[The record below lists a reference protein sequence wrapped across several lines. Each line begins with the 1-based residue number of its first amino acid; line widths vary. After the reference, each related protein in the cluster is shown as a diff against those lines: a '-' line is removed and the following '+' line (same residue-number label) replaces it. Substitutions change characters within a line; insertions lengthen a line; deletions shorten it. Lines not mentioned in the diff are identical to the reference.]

1 MRIGFKSGAAKG
13 LPALGMALAAAL
25 TLCLALPSRADD
37 RSQARDQFARAVR
50 MRTMLE
56 GYLEKDRTLSAYQQ
70 TVTAYHRVY
79 LISVRADEVTPALV
93 AEGELYEEM
102 GRLYDPK
109 YFQSAIDAW
118 NFLIKQYP
126 GSTYRGQALLS
137 IARIQKDD
145 MDAPSD
151 AEATYLA
158 YLKRFPRSQ
167 KAKET
172 REALKDIQ
180 NARVKEADAS
190 ARPEPAKGAAD
201 AKAEQKVEQKVEQK
215 DAAVRD
221 VRADTA
227 GQPPDE
233 TGPQVDPHVAE
244 EGMATVKAVRTWNSK
259 DFTRVVVMLGDTITY
274 KSAHIASPDRIYFD
288 LSKARLGPKPKISL
302 DEKAGLL
309 QSVRVAPN
317 RPGVVRVVL
326 DVDGAKDYSSYL
338 LAKPYRLVIDVRAQS
353 TSTAKDT
360 TAPPAS
366 APAPA
371 KIVEA
376 GSESSPGAP
385 TAAAEK
391 VSVVSKTESKPV
403 SSDADS
409 ASAKPAPEIVAKAT
423 TPAKKVG
430 AAAEKLLPPTEP
442 KLTRDGQR
450 SLTRALGLKISRIV
464 IDPGHGGHD
473 TGTIGPHGL
482 MEKDVCLDVGL
493 RLGRLI
499 EQKLPGAEVIYTR
512 KDDTFVSLEERTA
525 IANEAHADLFISIH
539 ANASRDPDARGIET
553 YYLNFATSPESM
565 DVAAREN
572 ATSQESLHNLQD
584 LIQKIAR
591 NEKVEESKE
600 LAGDIQDTLSQRMQ
614 LVSHQ
619 ERNRGVKKAPFVVLI
634 GANMPSVL
642 SEISFVSNPND
653 ERLLRKPLQ
662 RQRIADGLYRG
673 ISAYL
678 ENLNSLASNKQKL
691 VSDNHATDVSS
702 KQDQ

>member
-1 MRIGFKSGAAKG
+1 MRIGFKSGAAKR

-25 TLCLALPSRADD
+25 TLCLALPARADD
-37 RSQARDQFARAVR
+37 RSQARDQFTRAVR

-70 TVTAYHRVY
+70 TVAAYHRVY
-79 LISVRADEVTPALV
+79 LISVRANEVTPALV

-109 YFQSAIDAW
+109 YFQSAIDSW

-151 AEATYLA
+151 AEATYRD

-167 KAKET
+167 KAKEV

-180 NARVKEADAS
+180 SARVKEAS
-190 ARPEPAKGAAD
+190 ATPEPAKSAAD
-201 AKAEQKVEQKVEQK
+201 AKVEQK
-215 DAAVRD
+215 DAAVKD
-221 VRADTA
+221 VSANA
-227 GQPPDE
+227 ASQPPDE
-233 TGPQVDPHVAE
+233 TGPQVDPHVAA

-259 DFTRVVVMLGDTITY
+259 DATRVVVMLGDTITY

-302 DEKAGLL
+302 DDKAGLL

-353 TSTAKDT
+353 TATAKDT
-360 TAPPAS
+360 ATPPAS

-371 KIVEA
+371 KILEA
-376 GSESSPGAP
+376 SNESSTGAP
-385 TAAAEK
+385 TAAAER
-391 VSVVSKTESKPV
+391 VSVVSKTESKTIPA
-403 SSDADS
+403 DADS
-409 ASAKPAPEIVAKAT
+409 PSAKPA
-423 TPAKKVG
+423 AKKKVE
-430 AAAEKLLPPTEP
+430 ATAEKLLPPTEP

-482 MEKDVCLDVGL
+482 MEKDVCLDVAL

-662 RQRIADGLYRG
+662 RQRIAEGLYRG
-673 ISAYL
+673 ISSYL
-678 ENLNSLASNKQKL
+678 GSLNSLASNRQKL